1 MSDFIMI
8 MVDEVG
14 QILLKNIV
22 EKKIY
27 FQNIPIVW
35 QV

>member
-14 QILLKNIV
+14 QKLLKNTM
-22 EKKIY
+22 EKKKY
-27 FQNIPIVW
+27 LQNIPNVW
-35 QV
+35 